1 MKVGDLVHYPVYPD
15 LGIGLVTS
23 VATETDYVVVVWCK
37 PGDSYTTN
45 EVAYALKVIK

>member
-23 VATETDYVVVVWCK
+23 VATKSLSVAVIWSR

>member
-15 LGIGLVTS
+15 LGIGLVTCAPDEQNW
-23 VATETDYVVVVWCK
+23 VAVIWSR